1 MPLFYFN
8 LHECGT
14 TVEDEE
20 GRFCENVAEARD
32 KALEDA
38 RGIMASEVMEGK
50 LCLACRLDVL
60 DEGHA
65 LVLELPFA
73 EAVDIEGL
81 PADR

>member
-8 LHECGT
+8 LHECGS

-20 GRFCENVAEARD
+20 GRVCESVAEARD
-32 KALEDA
+32 KALGDA

-73 EAVDIEGL
+73 DAVDIEGL
-81 PADR
+81 PADK